1 MRKILIT
8 LVSVFTFMA
17 SAQAIEVMNRA
28 VGLNVSLNS
37 IDTNLKDDVDSNGT
51 TDTTKDISNDIGV
64 ASIFGEVSIGNGGAG
79 MLTIGVDYIPVD
91 AEFDSRST
99 TQSSLKAASD
109 GAASSGTNSG
119 NVEVS
124 DHTTFYLR
132 PTVMINDSTAV
143 FATYGIISA
152 DAESQLKSV
161 SSTDKTITQTID
173 GEKMGIG
180 IRKVRGGGFVQV
192 ELSETD
198 YDAISATTS
207 NSTRVTAD
215 IDTQAVTI
223 SFGKSF

>member
-1 MRKILIT
+1 MKKIIIT
-8 LVSVFTFMA
+8 LISVFTFMA
-17 SAQAIEVMNRA
+17 SAQAVEVMNRA
-28 VGLNVSLNS
+28 IGLNVSLNA
-37 IDTNLKDDVDSNGT
+37 IDTNVKDDVDSNGT
-51 TDTTKDISNDIGV
+51 TDTTKDITNDVGV

-79 MLTIGVDYIPVD
+79 MLTIGVDYIPTD

-152 DAESQLKSV
+152 DAESQIKSV
-161 SSTDKTITQTID
+161 SSTNKTVTQTID

-180 IRKVRGGGFVQV
+180 IRKIRGGGFVQV

-198 YDAISATTS
+198 YDPISATTS

-215 IDTQAVTI
+215 IDTQAITF

>member
-28 VGLNVSLNS
+28 IGLNVSLNS

-152 DAESQLKSV
+152 DAESQLVSV
-161 SSTDKTITQTID
+161 SSTNKTITQTID

>member
-28 VGLNVSLNS
+28 IGLNVSLNS

>member
-1 MRKILIT
+1 MKKILIT

-28 VGLNVSLNS
+28 IGLNVSLNS